1 MAKEIERKFLVVNDS
16 YKQLAVRRCEISQ
29 GYLSSDPRATV
40 RVRIKG
46 DRGFLTVKGI
56 TVGAER
62 DEWEYEIPLDDARQM
77 LALCGTRVLSK
88 TRWIIPAEVEGWD
101 NAAWEVDQFHGALEG
116 LTVAEIEL
124 PSADLNVSLPTFIG
138 SEVTGDVRYYNSSLV
153 ASIIG

>member
-1 MAKEIERKFLVVNDS
+1 MAKEIERKFLVVSDS
-16 YKQLAVRRCEISQ
+16 YKPLAVRCYEISQ
-29 GYLSSDPRATV
+29 GYLSSDPQATV

-62 DEWEYEIPLDDARQM
+62 DEWEYEIPVDDARQM

-88 TRWIIPAEVEGWD
+88 TRWIIPAEVEGSD
-101 NAAWEVDQFHGALEG
+101 DAAWEVDQFHGALEG

-153 ASIIG
+153 ASIVG

>member
-1 MAKEIERKFLVVNDS
+1 MAKEIERKFLVVSNS
-16 YKQLAVRRCEISQ
+16 YKQLAVRGYEISQ
-29 GYLSSDPRATV
+29 GYLSSDPQATV
-40 RVRIKG
+40 RVRIKD

-62 DEWEYEIPLDDARQM
+62 DEWEYEIPVDDARQM

-88 TRWIIPAEVEGWD
+88 TRWIIPAEVEGSD
-101 NAAWEVDQFHGALEG
+101 DAAWEVDQFHGALEG

-153 ASIIG
+153 ASIVG